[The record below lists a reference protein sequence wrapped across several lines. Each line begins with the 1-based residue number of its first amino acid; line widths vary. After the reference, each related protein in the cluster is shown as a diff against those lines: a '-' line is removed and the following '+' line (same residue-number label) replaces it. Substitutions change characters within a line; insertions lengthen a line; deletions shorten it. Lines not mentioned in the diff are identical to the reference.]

1 MWQVARRFLFF
12 DNSVK
17 NEIWN
22 GHSFVA
28 ESLAREELFL

>member
-1 MWQVARRFLFF
+1 MHLTDKLPRTSCFF

-28 ESLAREELFL
+28 ESLAP